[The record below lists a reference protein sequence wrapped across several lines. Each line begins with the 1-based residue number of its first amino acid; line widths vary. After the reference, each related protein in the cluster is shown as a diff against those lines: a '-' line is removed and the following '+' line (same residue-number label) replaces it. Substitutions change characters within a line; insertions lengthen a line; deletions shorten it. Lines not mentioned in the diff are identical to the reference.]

1 VDAENS
7 GYPAVDD
14 DRGISA
20 ESLEFYG
27 FMALLVACLLL
38 LIRML
43 IDPALVRRPL
53 LIPNLS
59 IGGLSFIGGSL
70 FLFLMANVI
79 TSSPLDQQE
88 RGPAL
93 GPGYAL
99 LNMLPE
105 LPTTPGAETEEGVSA
120 TDESQ
125 RWLPNVARILAI
137 LSNLAIVLGIVGV
150 GYWHFDNV

>member
-1 VDAENS
+1 LITVPQVTPSPS
-7 GYPAVDD
+7 GASPSAVDSVAGFNPAIVRG
-14 DRGISA
+14 DRSVSNSDYPQQPSGMSMTPQ
-20 ESLEFYG
+20 SLEFYG
-27 FMALLVACLLL
+27 FIALLGACLLL

-53 LIPNLS
+53 LTPNLS
-59 IGGLSFIGGSL
+59 IGGLSFIGVSL

-79 TSSPLDQQE
+79 TSTPLEQRE

-105 LPTTPGAETEEGVSA
+105 LPTTPDALQA
-120 TDESQ
+120 
-125 RWLPNVARILAI
+125 
-137 LSNLAIVLGIVGV
+137 
-150 GYWHFDNV
+150 